1 MFEMKNY
8 FYVVID
14 CVNLGEKPGKAL
26 GKRFSSQERLE
37 EEIASAHH
45 YGTVNSSLP
54 MYVRGMKMVPDTLYR
69 TNKFLNARCCSY
81 HVITTEKPG
90 ELESNKYYR
99 FDMDSNMMDE
109 IFGKTDTHDTDCP
122 CVLSDNDNLI

>member
-1 MFEMKNY
+1 MSEMKNY

-37 EEIASAHH
+37 EEISSAHH
-45 YGTVNSSLP
+45 YGTINSSLP
-54 MYVRGMKMVPDTLYR
+54 LYVLGNEMVPDILYR
-69 TNKFLNARCCSY
+69 TNKFFNAGCCSY
-81 HVITTEKPG
+81 HVIATTNPG

-99 FDMDSNMMDE
+99 FDIDSNMMNE
-109 IFGKTDTHDTDCP
+109 IFGKTDTHETDCP
-122 CVLSDNDNLI
+122 CVCYDSDN